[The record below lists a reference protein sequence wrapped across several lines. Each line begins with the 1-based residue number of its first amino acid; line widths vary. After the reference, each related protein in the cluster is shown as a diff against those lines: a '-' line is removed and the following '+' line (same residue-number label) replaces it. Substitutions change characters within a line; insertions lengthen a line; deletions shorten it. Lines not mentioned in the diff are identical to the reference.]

1 VLSVIILTFVAV
13 LLVLIAA
20 YLAFTEVMESPAA
33 ELRRR
38 LRRMAVDNRWEAMPE
53 GLRGEII
60 KEIPRFERFLARV
73 PLLRN
78 LDRQLDQAG
87 VKISS
92 LKFLLMTIAA
102 ALAGFVLGFALRRD
116 YMLGL
121 IVAACVLVAPF
132 IYLNVMKGKRTE
144 KFTEQLPDA
153 LTMISRSLRA
163 GHSITSA
170 IELVGQEMAAP
181 LGELF
186 KTAFDQQNL
195 GLRVADTIANMT
207 ERINSLDLRF
217 FVTVITINTEVGG
230 NLAEILDRLAET
242 IRQRLTIRR
251 QVRVY
256 TAQGR
261 MSGYL
266 LAALPIVA
274 FVMMHFVMIP
284 GYEDPLI
291 KEQQGRYILIG
302 AAVSQFI
309 GFLIIRKII
318 NIRI

>member
-1 VLSVIILTFVAV
+1 VIPAIILTFIAA
-13 LLVLIAA
+13 LLILIAV
-20 YLAFTEVMESPAA
+20 YLIYTSAKESPAA

-38 LRRMAVDNRWEAMPE
+38 LRRMAIDNRWSALPD

-60 KEIPRFERFLARV
+60 KEIPRIERLLARM

-87 VKISS
+87 VKTTPV
-92 LKFLLMTIAA
+92 KFLLMTVAA
-102 ALAGFVLGFALRRD
+102 TLAGFVLGYALRGD
-116 YMLGL
+116 YILGI
-121 IVAACVLVAPF
+121 IVAVAVFCSPF
-132 IYLNVMKGKRTE
+132 IYLSAMKRKRTE

-170 IELVGQEMAAP
+170 IELVGKEMAPP
-181 LGELF
+181 LGDLF
-186 KTAFDQQNL
+186 KTAYDQQNL
-195 GLRVADTIANMT
+195 GLRVVDTLINMT
-207 ERINSLDLRF
+207 ERINSIDLRF
-217 FVTVITINTEVGG
+217 FVTAIAINSEVGG
-230 NLAEILDRLAET
+230 NLAGILDRLAET

-261 MSGYL
+261 LSGYL
-266 LAALPIVA
+266 LTVLPIIA
-274 FVMMHFVMIP
+274 FILMHFVMIP
-284 GYEDPLI
+284 GYEDPLL
-291 KEQQGRYILIG
+291 KETNGRYLLIG
-302 AAVSQFI
+302 AVISQFI
-309 GFLIIRKII
+309 GFLVIRKII

>member
-1 VLSVIILTFVAV
+1 
-13 LLVLIAA
+13 
-20 YLAFTEVMESPAA
+20 
-33 ELRRR
+33 
-38 LRRMAVDNRWEAMPE
+38 
-53 GLRGEII
+53 
-60 KEIPRFERFLARV
+60 
-73 PLLRN
+73 
-78 LDRQLDQAG
+78 
-87 VKISS
+87 
-92 LKFLLMTIAA
+92 
-102 ALAGFVLGFALRRD
+102 
-116 YMLGL
+116 MLGL

-132 IYLNVMKGKRTE
+132 IYLNVMKGKRSE

-207 ERINSLDLRF
+207 ERINSIDLRF

-291 KEQQGRYILIG
+291 KEQQGRYILM
-302 AAVSQFI
+302 AAVVSQFI

>member
-1 VLSVIILTFVAV
+1 V
-13 LLVLIAA
+13 LLLLIAA
-20 YLAFTEVMESPAA
+20 YLIYTAAKESPAA

-38 LRRMAVDNRWEAMPE
+38 LRRMATESRWEAMPE
-53 GLRGEII
+53 GLRGEIG
-60 KEIPRFERFLARV
+60 KEISGFERFLARV

-78 LDRQLDQAG
+78 LDKLLDQAG
-87 VKISS
+87 IKTSP
-92 LKFLLMTIAA
+92 LKFLLMLIAA
-102 ALAGFVLGFALRRD
+102 TLAGFVLGFALRRD

-121 IVAACVLVAPF
+121 IVSTCVLVAPF
-132 IYLNVMKGKRTE
+132 IYLNAMKGKRAE

-170 IELVGQEMAAP
+170 IELVGQEIAAP

-195 GLRVADTIANMT
+195 GLRLVDTLANMT
-207 ERINSLDLRF
+207 ERISSIDLRF

-230 NLAEILDRLAET
+230 NLAEILDKLAET

-291 KEQQGRYILIG
+291 KEKSGRYILMA

-309 GFLIIRKII
+309 GFLVIRKII
-318 NIRI
+318 KIRI

>member
-1 VLSVIILTFVAV
+1 MIFVAV
-13 LLVLIAA
+13 LLVLIAS
-20 YLAFTEVMESPAA
+20 YLAFTAFKESPTA

-38 LRRMAVDNRWEAMPE
+38 LRRMATDSRWESMPE
-53 GLRGEII
+53 GLRGEIV
-60 KEIPRFERFLARV
+60 KEIPRFDRYLAKV
-73 PLLRN
+73 PFLRN
-78 LDRQLDQAG
+78 LDRLLDQAG
-87 VKISS
+87 LKTTP
-92 LKFLLMTIAA
+92 LKFLLIAI
-102 ALAGFVLGFALRRD
+102 ALALGGFLAGYALRGD
-116 YMLGL
+116 FILGL
-121 IVAACVLVAPF
+121 IVAAVLITAPF
-132 IYLNVMKGKRTE
+132 IHLNILIRKRAD

-170 IELVGQEMAAP
+170 IELVGKETDQP

-186 KTAFDQQNL
+186 RTAFEQQNL
-195 GLRVADTIANMT
+195 GLRIADTLTNMT
-207 ERINSLDLRF
+207 ERVKSIDLRF
-217 FVTVITINTEVGG
+217 FVVAIVINTEVGG

-274 FVMMHFVMIP
+274 FIMMHFVMIP

-291 KEQQGRYILIG
+291 KESTGRYILIA

>member
-1 VLSVIILTFVAV
+1 
-13 LLVLIAA
+13 
-20 YLAFTEVMESPAA
+20 
-33 ELRRR
+33 
-38 LRRMAVDNRWEAMPE
+38 MPD

-60 KEIPRFERFLARV
+60 KEIPRVERFLARV

-78 LDRQLDQAG
+78 IDKLLDQAG
-87 VKISS
+87 VKTTS

-102 ALAGFVLGFALRRD
+102 TLAGFVLGYSLRRD

-132 IYLNVMKGKRTE
+132 IYLNIMKGKRAE

-195 GLRVADTIANMT
+195 GLRVTDTLANMT
-207 ERINSLDLRF
+207 ERINSIDLRF

-291 KEQQGRYILIG
+291 KEQQGRYILMA

-309 GFLIIRKII
+309 GFLVIRKII

>member
-1 VLSVIILTFVAV
+1 MTFVAV
-13 LLVLIAA
+13 LLVLIAS
-20 YLAFTEVMESPAA
+20 YLAFTAFKESPTA

-38 LRRMAVDNRWEAMPE
+38 LRRMATDSRWESMPE
-53 GLRGEII
+53 GLRGEIV
-60 KEIPRFERFLARV
+60 KEIPRFDSYLAKV
-73 PLLRN
+73 PFLRN
-78 LDRQLDQAG
+78 LDRLLDQAG
-87 VKISS
+87 LKTTP
-92 LKFLLMTIAA
+92 LKFLLIAI
-102 ALAGFVLGFALRRD
+102 ALALGGFLAGYALRGD
-116 YMLGL
+116 FILGL
-121 IVAACVLVAPF
+121 IVAAVLITAPF
-132 IYLNVMKGKRTE
+132 IHLNILIRKRAD

-170 IELVGQEMAAP
+170 IELVGKETDQP

-186 KTAFDQQNL
+186 RTAFEQQNL
-195 GLRVADTIANMT
+195 GLRIADTLTNMT
-207 ERINSLDLRF
+207 ERVKSIDLRF
-217 FVTVITINTEVGG
+217 FVVAIVINTEVGG
-230 NLAEILDRLAET
+230 NLAEILDRLADT

-266 LAALPIVA
+266 LAALPIIA
-274 FVMMHFVMIP
+274 FIMMHFVMIP

-291 KEQQGRYILIG
+291 KETQGRYILIS

-309 GFLIIRKII
+309 GFLVIRKII

>member
-1 VLSVIILTFVAV
+1 MLSVIILTFVAV

-20 YLAFTEVMESPAA
+20 YLAFTTVKESPAA

-38 LRRMAVDNRWEAMPE
+38 LRRMAVDNKLAALPE
-53 GLRGEII
+53 GLRTDII
-60 KEIPRFERFLARV
+60 KEIPRVERLLARV

-78 LDRQLDQAG
+78 IDKLLDQAG
-87 VKISS
+87 VKITS

-102 ALAGFVLGFALRRD
+102 TLAGFVLGYSLRRD

-121 IVAACVLVAPF
+121 IVAACVVATPF
-132 IYLNVMKGKRTE
+132 IYLNIMKAKRAE

-163 GHSITSA
+163 GHSVTSA
-170 IELVGQEMAAP
+170 IELVGQEVAAP
-181 LGELF
+181 LGDLF

-195 GLRVADTIANMT
+195 GLRVTDTLANMT
-207 ERINSLDLRF
+207 ERINSIDLRF
-217 FVTVITINTEVGG
+217 FVTVIAINTEVGG

-256 TAQGR
+256 SAQGR

-274 FVMMHFVMIP
+274 FIMMHFVMIP

-291 KEQQGRYILIG
+291 KEQQGRYILMG

-309 GFLIIRKII
+309 GFLVIRKII